1 MTPTQIVTVSL
12 DLPGASKMYR
22 AISPSFDHEPVNQ
35 LTIQLIEQAM
45 RNIENIADVQ
55 GYATEDMIADY
66 CRLVGMVATCRIT
79 LMSNRK

>member
-1 MTPTQIVTVSL
+1 MSMTQIVKVSV

-35 LTIQLIEQAM
+35 LTIHLIEQAM
-45 RNIENIADVQ
+45 HNIENIADVR
-55 GYATEDMIADY
+55 GFATEDMIADY
-66 CRLVGMVATCRIT
+66 CRLVGMAATCRIT